1 MEAGRRNKSMKKSKT
16 KYIFNRAVALV
27 LTAAM
32 LVTGAAG
39 CPGGGVLRQKLQQ
52 AMG

>member
-1 MEAGRRNKSMKKSKT
+1 MKKSKT

-32 LVTGAAG
+32 LVMGAAG
-39 CPGGGVLRQKLQQ
+39 CPGGGY
-52 AMG
+52 

>member
-1 MEAGRRNKSMKKSKT
+1 MKKSKT

-27 LTAAM
+27 LIAAM

-39 CPGGGVLRQKLQQ
+39 CPGQTVRKPGIT
-52 AMG
+52 

>member
-1 MEAGRRNKSMKKSKT
+1 MKKSKT

-27 LTAAM
+27 LIAAM

-39 CPGGGVLRQKLQQ
+39 CPGGVLRQKLQQ